1 MSGHE
6 QARMLLLL
14 ARKDL
19 RVSRILAEAP
29 EPESEAI
36 DFHLQ
41 RATEESLKAWL
52 IHREEISPRVHD
64 LSLLLSALEDAGEDV
79 SPFLSV
85 VALNPFA
92 VQFRY
97 ALYEDEPFVWVEIQE
112 QVNRLVAHVEALTA
126 LFVGEEKPCVRKQ
139 EVLE

>member
-36 DFHLQ
+36 GFHLQ

-52 IHREEISPRVHD
+52 IHRDEISPKVHD